1 MIVDASA
8 LLAVLLSETD
18 ASRFADAIAHA
29 DAPRIP
35 APNWLEGAMR
45 LETMSV
51 SADTAYEVAEVEL
64 RRYTANQWL
73 AVMPFT
79 GERAALARQAFR
91 RFGKGRHPA
100 GLNFGDCIAYA
111 VAKLENLPLLFKGND
126 FFKTDIEPALKY

>member
-35 APNWLEGAMR
+35 APNWLEVAMR
-45 LETMSV
+45 LETMSA
-51 SADTAYEVAEVEL
+51 SADHAYEAAEAEL

-73 AVMPFT
+73 AVAPFT
-79 GERAALARQAFR
+79 GEHAVLARQAFR

-111 VAKLENLPLLFKGND
+111 VAKLENRPLLFKGND
-126 FFKTDIEPALKY
+126 FSKTDIEPALKY